1 MQTNK
6 PLSYTIHQ
14 MEGDEEEAEPLMSK
28 RTYSN
33 TLPATE
39 PAKFCGLPVSLL
51 IVSWCLGM
59 AQFGDALLYAVLPV
73 IHDEA
78 GKVDVRRE
86 KWCWRADAELM
97 PHHSPFPDSLH
108 DRYTCAFSGPHTQYE
123 LDR

>member
-1 MQTNK
+1 
-6 PLSYTIHQ
+6 

-51 IVSWCLGM
+51 TVSWCLGM

-78 GKVDVRRE
+78 GQVDVRRE

-97 PHHSPFPDSLH
+97 HTSTLYGHHSPFPDSVH

-123 LDR
+123 LDC